1 MTDFRMK
8 KTDDV
13 ITKSFVD
20 LVIENGF
27 DNVTVKDIALKSII
41 SRKTFYLHYEDKFA
55 LTDAILQ
62 DILTWL
68 DETLKKKRLLI
79 NQGIGLSNAV
89 GQLEPELRQLLMCW
103 SRPINAIMTIP
114 QAKMQLMDGLKDI
127 LSNHLQAA
135 LTHPKSDLE
144 INVIGGMMLGMIR
157 YYLQT
162 NDFPS
167 SKEIHQLSDTL
178 NLIFGA

>member
-13 ITKSFVD
+13 IRKSFVD

-27 DNVTVKDIALKSII
+27 DNVTVSDIALRSMI

-68 DETLKKKRLLI
+68 DETLKKKLLLI
-79 NQGIGLSNAV
+79 NQGIVLNNSISI
-89 GQLEPELRQLLMCW
+89 LEPELRQLMKCW
-103 SRPINAIMTIP
+103 SRPIKAIMTIP

-127 LSNHLQAA
+127 LANHLQVG
-135 LTHPKSDLE
+135 LKHPESDLE
-144 INVIGGMMLGMIR
+144 LNVIGGMMLGMIR

-167 SKEIHQLSDTL
+167 SKEIQQLSDTL
-178 NLIFGA
+178 NLIFVT

>member
-13 ITKSFVD
+13 ITESFVD

-27 DNVTVKDIALKSII
+27 DNVTVKDIALRSMI

-68 DETLKKKRLLI
+68 DETLKKKRALI
-79 NQGIGLSNAV
+79 DQGIVLSRAISK
-89 GQLEPELRQLLMCW
+89 LEPELRQLLLCW
-103 SRPINAIMTIP
+103 NRPIHAIMTIP

-127 LSNHLQAA
+127 LGQHLQAA
-135 LTHPKSDLE
+135 FKHSESDLE
-144 INVIGGMMLGMIR
+144 LNVIGGMMLGMIR

-162 NDFPS
+162 NEFPS
-167 SKEIHQLSDTL
+167 SNELYQLSDTL
-178 NLIFGA
+178 NLIFKA

>member
-13 ITKSFVD
+13 ITKSFID

-27 DNVTVKDIALKSII
+27 DKVTVKDIALRSMI

-55 LTDAILQ
+55 LTDVILQ

-68 DETLKKKRLLI
+68 DETLKKKLLLI
-79 NQGIGLSNAV
+79 NQGIVLSDAISE
-89 GQLEPELRQLLMCW
+89 LEPELGQLLSCW

-114 QAKMQLMDGLKDI
+114 QAKMQLMDGIKDI
-127 LSNHLQAA
+127 LSNNLQAA
-135 LTHPKSDLE
+135 LKRPESDLE
-144 INVIGGMMLGMIR
+144 INVIGGIMLGMIG

-167 SKEIHQLSDTL
+167 SKEIHQLSDTV
-178 NLIFGA
+178 NLIFGT

>member
-27 DNVTVKDIALKSII
+27 DNVTVTDIALKSMI

-89 GQLEPELRQLLMCW
+89 GQLEPELRQLLM
-103 SRPINAIMTIP
+103 
-114 QAKMQLMDGLKDI
+114 
-127 LSNHLQAA
+127 LSL
-135 LTHPKSDLE
+135 
-144 INVIGGMMLGMIR
+144 
-157 YYLQT
+157 
-162 NDFPS
+162 
-167 SKEIHQLSDTL
+167 IH
-178 NLIFGA
+178 I

>member
-13 ITKSFVD
+13 IIKSFVD

-27 DNVTVKDIALKSII
+27 DNVTVKDIALKSMI

-68 DETLKKKRLLI
+68 DETLKKKRLL
-79 NQGIGLSNAV
+79 GRL
-89 GQLEPELRQLLMCW
+89 
-103 SRPINAIMTIP
+103 
-114 QAKMQLMDGLKDI
+114 
-127 LSNHLQAA
+127 
-135 LTHPKSDLE
+135 
-144 INVIGGMMLGMIR
+144 
-157 YYLQT
+157 
-162 NDFPS
+162 
-167 SKEIHQLSDTL
+167 
-178 NLIFGA
+178 